1 MPDALTRQWES
12 LSLRAKVTG
21 ASVFI
26 LALGILIAG
35 VGTTWL
41 LRDYLVQRVDEQL
54 RAAIEDPEN
63 LLPELNPTE
72 PPRGY
77 QDPNSYYWAFLGPDG
92 SMRNNNWVSPNLD
105 EALRPE
111 TGELTLERAREIGTG
126 VVALSTSAGGP
137 GWRAIVR
144 DSTTVPSAGDGVL
157 VIALPMT
164 RTEATMTRYTTLFFG
179 FGILVIVIAA
189 ALTQV
194 LVTRAF
200 LPLRDVERTAAAIAA
215 GDFSLRL
222 RNESPGTEVGR
233 LNRALNTML
242 GRIDRAFADRA
253 RTLDQMRR
261 FIGDASHE
269 LRTPLV
275 TVRGYAEL
283 YRIGALKTEEDIAQ
297 AMERIEKEAVRMG
310 LLVEDLLALARLDE
324 ARPIQREP
332 VDLLPLVRDAARDAM
347 AQSPDRVVT
356 VIEPDPELDLD
367 KTQPIQRLDEPATAM
382 MPAISDEAARRDASR
397 KAEAKRQ
404 ARALAAKNET
414 RTESKSAAA
423 EQRRAMTATGPIAL
437 AGATLAKLR
446 RLGRKTA
453 DEAEAASPAA
463 GELPPLSPAAVIP
476 EPTHALQPI
485 VVLGEE
491 NKLRQVLAN
500 LITNALRFT
509 PAGSPLELRIDAD
522 RGLGLAHVEVIDHGE
537 GIPPQ
542 IREQIFQRFWRAD
555 NSRTRETGG
564 SGLGLAIVAAIV
576 QAHHGRVEVL
586 ETPGGGATFR
596 VTLPL
601 MERA

>member
-1 MPDALTRQWES
+1 MPDALTRRWEG

-21 ASVFI
+21 VSVLI

-41 LRDYLVQRVDEQL
+41 LRDYLVQRLDEQL
-54 RAAIEDPEN
+54 HAAAADYENIIPGIDPEQ
-63 LLPELNPTE
+63 
-72 PPRGY
+72 PPIGY
-77 QDPNSYYWAFLGPDG
+77 QAPDSYYWAYLDAQGRV
-92 SMRNNNWVSPNLD
+92 RNDNWTEGRELVSERPITSGLD
-105 EALRPE
+105 AAAV
-111 TGELTLERAREIGTG
+111 RAMAGHE
-126 VVALSTSAGGP
+126 VVALRSEEGLTS
-137 GWRAIVR
+137 WRALVL
-144 DSTTVPSAGDGVL
+144 PGEYGQAGQDGAL
-157 VIALPMT
+157 LIALPMT

-179 FGILVIVIAA
+179 FGMVVIVIAA

-200 LPLRDVERTAAAIAA
+200 LSLRDVERTAAAIAA

-233 LNRALNTML
+233 LNRALNAML

-253 RTLDQMRR
+253 RALDQMRR

-283 YRIGALKTEEDIAQ
+283 YRIGALQQQTDITQ
-297 AMERIEKEAVRMG
+297 AMDRIEKEAVRMG

-324 ARPIQREP
+324 ARPLQREP
-332 VDLLPLVRDAARDAM
+332 VDLLPLARDAARDAM

-356 VIEPDPELDLD
+356 VLEPPPAETAPASAPAEPPTLRLPVIDPAETGLAD
-367 KTQPIQRLDEPATAM
+367 TVPISATAR
-382 MPAISDEAARRDASR
+382 AGRAREPR
-397 KAEAKRQ
+397 
-404 ARALAAKNET
+404 
-414 RTESKSAAA
+414 RTGAP
-423 EQRRAMTATGPIAL
+423 TGPIAL
-437 AGATLAKLR
+437 AGATLARLR
-446 RLGRKTA
+446 RLGRR
-453 DEAEAASPAA
+453 EPNGA
-463 GELPPLSPAAVIP
+463 GAMQPVPPLAPSAVVP
-476 EPTHALQPI
+476 EPEHAVQPV

-500 LITNALRFT
+500 LIGNALRFT
-509 PAGSPLELRIDAD
+509 PPGSPIELRVGVDLETGVAE
-522 RGLGLAHVEVIDHGE
+522 LSVIDHGE
-537 GIPPQ
+537 GIPQQ

-564 SGLGLAIVAAIV
+564 SGLGLAIVSAIV
-576 QAHHGRVEVL
+576 SAHRGRVAVE
-586 ETPGGGATFR
+586 ETPGGGATFV

-601 MERA
+601 VQRAD